1 VGVRLK
7 RLALLSAMGVVILN
21 VWTGSPLLALWVGSR
36 VQGDGGPALLP
47 IFVVAI
53 VMGTVSFALI
63 RVLSVLGD
71 RYDKLTG
78 HVSSVRMHTP
88 WLRSMR
94 GERSEEMGAKVGVSG
109 LDKMLVASVIL
120 AVALFEIWFFFFST
134 SPIDQRTGR

>member
-1 VGVRLK
+1 VGERLK
-7 RLALLSAMGVVILN
+7 RLALLSAMGVTVLN

-36 VQGDGGPALLP
+36 VQGQGPPAMLP

-53 VMGTVSFALI
+53 VMATVSLVLI
-63 RVLSVLGD
+63 RILSRLGD

-78 HVSSVRMHTP
+78 HSSSVRMHTP

-94 GERSEEMGAKVGVSG
+94 GERSEELGAKLGISG
-109 LDKMLVASVIL
+109 LDRVLIASVIL
-120 AVALFEIWFFFFST
+120 AVAAFEIWFFFFST